1 MEKLNI
7 TVNDL
12 NTFIS
17 AISIAV
23 NLLGQQA
30 SAIMLGCQENGLI
43 YDFFKKYNITDYKEQ
58 EKILRERFNELIFVY
73 NQLLEIEKR
82 NK

>member
-1 MEKLNI
+1 MKKLNI

-12 NTFIS
+12 NIFIS
-17 AISIAV
+17 AMSIAT

-30 SAIMLGCQENGLI
+30 STVMLGCQENSLI

-58 EKILRERFNELIFVY
+58 GKVLRERFNELIFVY
-73 NQLLEIEKR
+73 NQLLEIEKED
-82 NK
+82 K